1 MNISATKSNVAY
13 DRARRDIVT
22 GVIVAN
28 EAIDETALGDRYGL
42 GRTPIRRPSNNCG
55 MTS

>member
-22 GVIVAN
+22 GVIAAN
-28 EAIDETALGDRYGL
+28 EAIDEAALGAAV
-42 GRTPIRRPSNNCG
+42 RPGANTDPG
-55 MTS
+55 GPQAAAQ